1 VTAIRATARQ
11 RGFTLTELM
20 VVVTLVAV
28 LAVMG
33 IYSFREQISSSKSV
47 EAINVIQALR
57 AAQEAYRA
65 ENQEYLNVS
74 TDPAWYPVET
84 YGEVSFGWAAG
95 YDSNPNGPAFK
106 RLGAIVPQP
115 VQYRY
120 RVNAGSAGGTL
131 PTPIV
136 PLTWPTATEPWY
148 VIQARADVDGNG
160 VFSNAMAAS
169 FNGEVYLDHEGE

>member
-1 VTAIRATARQ
+1 
-11 RGFTLTELM
+11 L
-20 VVVTLVAV
+20 
-28 LAVMG
+28 
-33 IYSFREQISSSKSV
+33 FREQIASSKSV

-74 TDPAWYPVET
+74 TDAAWYPVDT
-84 YGEVSFGWAAG
+84 YGGLTVGWAAG
-95 YDSNPNGPAFK
+95 YTSNANGPAFK
-106 RLGAIVPQP
+106 RLGAIIPQP

-136 PLTWPTATEPWY
+136 ALTWPAATEPWY
-148 VIQARADVDGNG
+148 VIQARADVDENG
-160 VFSNAMAAS
+160 VFSNAMATS
-169 FNGEVYLDHEGE
+169 FNSEVYLDHEGE

>member
-1 VTAIRATARQ
+1 VTVIRATARQ

-20 VVVTLVAV
+20 VVVTLVAI

-33 IYSFREQISSSKSV
+33 VSSFREKISASKSS

-57 AAQEAYRA
+57 AGQEAYRA

-74 TDPAWYPVET
+74 STATWYPVAT
-84 YGEVSFGWAAG
+84 YGGRVYDWAAG
-95 YDSNPNGPAFK
+95 YASHPHGPAFK
-106 RLGAIVPQP
+106 TLGAIVPQP

-120 RVNAGSAGGTL
+120 LVNAGSAGGTL

-136 PLTWPTATEPWY
+136 TLTWPAVTEPWY
-148 VIQARADVDGNG
+148 VIQARADADEDG
-160 VFSNAMAAS
+160 VFSNAIATS
-169 FNGEVYLDHEGE
+169 FSSEVYLDHEGE